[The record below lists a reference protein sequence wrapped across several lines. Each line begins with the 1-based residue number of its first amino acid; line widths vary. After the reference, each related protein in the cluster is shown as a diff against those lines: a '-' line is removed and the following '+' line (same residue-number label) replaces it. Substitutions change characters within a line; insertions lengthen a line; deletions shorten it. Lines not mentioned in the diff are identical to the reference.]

1 MHNEEEQ
8 FSIDHLSLEPGS
20 TIRVLS
26 VKNHHNDLHR
36 VYDIPDKFRWVGE
49 SIVPRCFIF
58 KVPGGSLGI
67 ILEIQGE
74 QLKVL
79 FHGGSV
85 GWIKSELVEVVDP
98 QQL

>member
-1 MHNEEEQ
+1 MIPGDTIQ
-8 FSIDHLSLEPGS
+8 VISL
-20 TIRVLS
+20 R
-26 VKNHHNDLHR
+26 NHHNPLHW
-36 VYDIPDKFRWVGE
+36 VYDIPETYRWVGE
-49 SIVPRCFIF
+49 SIIPRKFSF

-79 FHGGSV
+79 FHGGSM

-98 QQL
+98 HTR